1 MNMKR
6 AVCTLVTIT
15 TMALAGCGGGG
26 GGSSPMSNNNMN
38 DMPTTPTTPTPPGNT
53 GGGNSMP
60 TTFAN
65 LTSTTA
71 ANAQRAAAQVADAS
85 PRFGSI
91 TQSSNTINNIT
102 QDQVTV
108 TTEYGA
114 TQNAYSI
121 QNGSTWS
128 ISTADGNPR
137 RIDTTADDTG
147 GFRGSELNKQVNGG
161 TLWVDVYSDI
171 KAPETSAGS
180 GTYDFSFPG
189 INVGGRFVQ
198 QNSNTSLPAVLNGV
212 AGRAQCTS
220 CSFVYTTGQ
229 LEMTMGS
236 MTFTPSDGSSPTTLT
251 TGGNTQTTP
260 DADYLS
266 GGIWL
271 FVPTNAA
278 SADDYVVGAFGD
290 GSDPFTQSALPALIG
305 TARYIGEATGI
316 YSATENDATEIGYFD
331 ANATLDA
338 DFGDG
343 NGLGTINGY
352 LNGIEVDGVSRGGRL
367 TLGTADI
374 GASNSGFFEGRL
386 SGSSQ
391 GTSYT
396 GRWGGAFF
404 GNGETDNKP
413 GSVGG
418 TFGGRSADSSQSF
431 VGVFG
436 AYKQ

>member
-1 MNMKR
+1 MNMKH
-6 AVCTLVTIT
+6 AVCILATIT

-38 DMPTTPTTPTPPGNT
+38 DMPGNT

-60 TTFAN
+60 ATLAD
-65 LTSTTA
+65 LPSTTA
-71 ANAQRAAAQVADAS
+71 THAQSAAAKVADAR

-108 TTEYGA
+108 TTAYGA
-114 TQNAYSI
+114 TQNTYSI

-128 ISTADGNPR
+128 ISTADGNTQM
-137 RIDTTADDTG
+137 IATTTDNTG
-147 GFRGSELNKQVNGG
+147 GFKGSELNKQVNGG

-171 KAPETSAGS
+171 EAPTTQQGS
-180 GTYDFSFPG
+180 ST
-189 INVGGRFVQ
+189 VGGVGSIVSPGQSIRYEGDGDSFTFMVRQ
-198 QNSNTSLPAVLNGV
+198 DGFGCFGGSIC
-212 AGRAQCTS
+212 AGQSVNINNFSARKN
-220 CSFVYTTGQ
+220 
-229 LEMTMGS
+229 
-236 MTFTPSDGSSPTTLT
+236 SDGNWEIVALPSGAMPVSGGAQTS
-251 TGGNTQTTP
+251 TGP
-260 DADYLS
+260 DTNYLS

-271 FVPTNAA
+271 FVPNDPEDAE
-278 SADDYVVGAFGD
+278 DYVFGAFGD

-305 TARYIGEATGI
+305 TASYIGEATGI
-316 YSATENDATEIGYFD
+316 YSVTENDATEIGYFD

-343 NGLGTINGY
+343 SGLGTISGY
-352 LNGIEVDGVSRGGRL
+352 LNGLEVDGVSREGRL
-367 TLGTADI
+367 DLGTADI
-374 GASNSGFFEGRL
+374 GAVNSGFFEGRL

-404 GNGETDNKP
+404 GNGETDGKP
-413 GSVGG
+413 SSAAG

-436 AYKQ
+436 AYKN